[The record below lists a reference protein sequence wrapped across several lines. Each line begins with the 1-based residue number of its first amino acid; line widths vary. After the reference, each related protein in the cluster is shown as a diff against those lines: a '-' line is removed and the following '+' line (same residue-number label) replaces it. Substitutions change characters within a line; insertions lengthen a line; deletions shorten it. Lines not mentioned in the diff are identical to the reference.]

1 RTRHRKLNKLIRS
14 RNQREEIGIL
24 NCELLLIDAV
34 QAFRSHRQ
42 VLTHALV
49 KNAVAA
55 ANDCFCLLAAG
66 RPRKAD
72 ARSKVEVA
80 VDIALV
86 LVTHSQ
92 TEREVWPDL
101 PVVLEITA
109 KVPLADSAFR
119 ISGRQA
125 KLARAT
131 TEKPNLRAAQAL
143 SEENLCATITLDAG
157 DDLGVAE
164 RLIVRVQDWTKAAT
178 EERISAAEILR
189 RELRRVNS
197 TQTNTSLQGV
207 VAHCE

>member
-55 ANDCFCLLAAG
+55 ANDCLCLRSAG
-66 RPRKAD
+66 RPRKAHT
-72 ARSKVEVA
+72 RSKVQVA

-92 TEREVWPDL
+92 TQREVWPDL
-101 PVVLEITA
+101 PVVLEVTA

-119 ISGRQA
+119 ISGRQS

-131 TEKPNLRAAQAL
+131 AEQPNLRGTQSL
-143 SEENLCATITLDAG
+143 REENLCATITVDAG
-157 DDLGVAE
+157 DDLRVAE
-164 RLIVRVQDWTKAAT
+164 RLIVWIEDWTKTAT
-178 EERISAAEILR
+178 EECICTAEILR
-189 RELRRVNS
+189 RELRRVNA
-197 TQTNTSLQGV
+197 TQTNARLQRV
-207 VAHCE
+207 IAHCE